1 MTLNKTHAYL
11 LLILLAL
18 LVWAIQL
25 SGYIGRLY
33 ISDDLLWYFFT
44 GEELTFPAQTASLKA
59 ELASALAR
67 VGAEQGFVVRYDL
80 LNRYSANYPFV
91 SASYAAVSSILRAMH
106 GEHRFSENLIETLIV
121 TNIIFGIVATVI
133 VGLAAVTSPR
143 GALTVGFAVAVAL
156 QTLVLPLGAASFAP
170 FYETGFLAGV
180 GQALHHLL
188 VPGPEFTMLNTGP
201 RNLLAGLALAVFFL
215 RWSQRFAGSYWLLL
229 CLIFVHQSTT
239 LLLICTVV
247 GIDLVL
253 RPRVILK
260 SWVPIAAAILFGV
273 VRERVWHL
281 TGFRTSTALGL
292 IFLVCAAL
300 AVAYLARRN
309 HFRLPAAVDA
319 WRKAVANYPPTVVE
333 PVAFLAVWLVT
344 LPFPYFVN
352 RLVDPYQSYY
362 FWSVLHTRSLGVM
375 HPSLLMGLAAAAF
388 VSLQSWRR
396 LRTAIIA
403 GVIGA
408 ACVQAT
414 LREIPFLH
422 SPYPRMRAQVEELE
436 RKLGNLSAIDAQA
449 LADGRLVYLGMSKA
463 AAGVDDRFER
473 LLSAAPN
480 PIH

>member
-11 LLILLAL
+11 LLISLAL

-25 SGYIGRLY
+25 SGYIGRSY

-91 SASYAAVSSILRAMH
+91 SASYAAVSSILRALH

-133 VGLAAVTSPR
+133 VGLAAVTSPK

-170 FYETGFLAGV
+170 FYETGFLAGM

-300 AVAYLARRN
+300 AVAFLARRS

-388 VSLQSWRR
+388 VGLQSWGR

-436 RKLGNLSAIDAQA
+436 RKLGNLSAIDAHV

-473 LLSAAPN
+473 LLSAAPS